1 MEVEKSNKPMYEQ
14 IYDELCKKIINK
26 QYQEGD
32 RVPSEKELAELYE
45 VSRITSKKALEL
57 LANDGLIVRLPGKG
71 SFVREV
77 DLDKQVKPSKAMNER
92 SKGLL
97 IGLVMTDFD
106 YGFGTHIVHGVEEA
120 SREHDCFPIIRRTMG
135 LIENE
140 IKAIKELLH
149 LGVDGLIVFPAQG
162 EYFNEEILRVAIDK
176 FPLVLIDRYF
186 KGIAATSISTD
197 NVSAT
202 KKAIHYLFEL
212 GHENIGLITPPP
224 VDTTAIEER
233 MEGFTLAYDEKGLAV
248 NKALWATDLTSTLP
262 NAFTSENIREDI
274 DKIKHY
280 LQENPE
286 ITALFAV
293 EYNLALIA
301 KKAIEELELKV
312 PKDISIVSFDSP
324 EFPLADG
331 YLFTHLK
338 QQEKVIGRKA
348 VENILKMK
356 SNSSVSPR
364 QLLEA
369 ELVIGESTT
378 RIKK

>member
-32 RVPSEKELAELYE
+32 RVPSEKELADLYK

-71 SFVREV
+71 SFVRETE
-77 DLDKQVKPSKAMNER
+77 LEKQVKPVKAINES

-140 IKAIKELLH
+140 INAIKELLH

-162 EYFNEEILRVAIDK
+162 EYFNEEILRVIIDK

-202 KKAIHYLFEL
+202 KKAIHYLFDL

-233 MEGFTLAYDEKGLAV
+233 MEGFTLAYDEKGLAM

-301 KKAIEELELKV
+301 KKAIEELQLKV
-312 PKDISIVSFDSP
+312 PEDISIVSFDSP
-324 EFPLADG
+324 EFPLAAG

-338 QQEKVIGRKA
+338 QQEQMIGRKA

-356 SNSSVSPR
+356 NNSSISPR

-369 ELVIGESTT
+369 ELVIGESTAP
-378 RIKK
+378 IKK